1 MGLKQ
6 QCGTAKKRDRP
17 GVYDWIYDR
26 FGYSDQSETNEIR
39 PQKKVYRSWIVL
51 VKEVRVEKRIFS
63 IISII

>member
-26 FGYSDQSETNEIR
+26 FGYSDQSETNEI
-39 PQKKVYRSWIVL
+39 SAS
-51 VKEVRVEKRIFS
+51 EKS
-63 IISII
+63 I